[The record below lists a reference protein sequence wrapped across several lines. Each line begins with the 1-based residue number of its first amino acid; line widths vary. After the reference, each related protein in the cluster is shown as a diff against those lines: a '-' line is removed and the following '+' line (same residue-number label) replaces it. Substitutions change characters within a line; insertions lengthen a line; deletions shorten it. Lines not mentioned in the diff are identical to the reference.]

1 MSRIGKQAIILNES
15 INVNFKGDC
24 LTVSGAKGELLM
36 RVNDDIGLEIKP
48 GSEIRVFEKNKGK
61 NSRAL
66 WGLTRALISNMV
78 TGVTKLYKKE
88 LSISGAG
95 YKAILQG
102 EYLFLRLGYSHDIVY
117 LIPKDIEVP
126 LKIKEYVEGNS
137 LMYYF
142 RFKDHKVLTM
152 GSMNFI
158 GEAIEGLE
166 PNILLAGSANSRK
179 EIYNYTERLLSLT
192 NFPEIII
199 PTHWDDFRVTYE
211 ASQEKAIESKAAP
224 FIEDVKR
231 ILPSA
236 KVILPKHLAPMVF
249 ESK

>member
-1 MSRIGKQAIILNES
+1 
-15 INVNFKGDC
+15 
-24 LTVSGAKGELLM
+24 
-36 RVNDDIGLEIKP
+36 
-48 GSEIRVFEKNKGK
+48 
-61 NSRAL
+61 
-66 WGLTRALISNMV
+66 
-78 TGVTKLYKKE
+78 
-88 LSISGAG
+88 
-95 YKAILQG
+95 
-102 EYLFLRLGYSHDIVY
+102 
-117 LIPKDIEVP
+117 
-126 LKIKEYVEGNS
+126 
-137 LMYYF
+137 MYYF

-224 FIEDVKR
+224 FIEDVKK

>member
-1 MSRIGKQAIILNES
+1 MDHITDETGQIPFLKDLGIPHE
-15 INVNFKGDC
+15 V
-24 LTVSGAKGELLM
+24 
-36 RVNDDIGLEIKP
+36 EIAF
-48 GSEIRVFEKNKGK
+48 GTF
-61 NSRAL
+61 
-66 WGLTRALISNMV
+66 
-78 TGVTKLYKKE
+78 
-88 LSISGAG
+88 
-95 YKAILQG
+95 
-102 EYLFLRLGYSHDIVY
+102 
-117 LIPKDIEVP
+117 
-126 LKIKEYVEGNS
+126 
-137 LMYYF
+137 
-142 RFKDHKVLTM
+142 
-152 GSMNFI
+152 
-158 GEAIEGLE
+158 EGLE

-236 KVILPKHLAPMVF
+236 KVILPKHLAPMLF